1 MIARLY
7 HAEMCYAS
15 VVLTFRLH
23 FRISLNTNLFFHQ
36 LGLQPQTATATA
48 TATPMEMEMHKKHVQ
63 CTRPY
68 QRIRAR
74 ARWKNAKI
82 CKTTKNQKK
91 IKLKPQ
97 GEPERK
103 NTLLLGGGER
113 KKKKRTLLTDLLLSS
128 LHINRNVQPCW
139 DRLSR
144 LHRLPFLR
152 GNKRRGRR
160 SGFLPTFAGTT
171 L

>member
-1 MIARLY
+1 MLKCAMRVLY
-7 HAEMCYAS
+7 LRSACTSES
-15 VVLTFRLH
+15 VL
-23 FRISLNTNLFFHQ
+23 IPICSSINLACNRK
-36 LGLQPQTATATA
+36 PPPPPPPP

-63 CTRPY
+63 CTRAY
-68 QRIRAR
+68 QRMRAR